1 LKFTTNIR
9 NKHKRGMRTIFGKMF
24 WTNILTLVIVIV
36 IIGVMLFG
44 LLGNYVNDEKTDV
57 LIRTADAISASTVNL
72 LVSGNVSSNALEAF
86 LIKQNYTSSIE
97 LMSSITE
104 SYICVID
111 SEGNIF
117 SNSANLKALPSV
129 PSRIVKLIQM
139 GADVKR
145 FDDFGGFFDSPVLV
159 IGRPIRVSDQVIGG
173 VLICMPTPMLNQAK
187 YEITFL
193 FLISAIITGIIAF
206 FIAFLA
212 AQKITAPLKQ
222 MNKITKLIA
231 NGDFSHTL
239 QVETNDEIGE
249 LALNLNSMAQSL
261 QKLEE
266 TRSSFISNVSHEL
279 RTPMT
284 TIAGFIEGIL
294 DGTIP
299 KENQEKYL
307 GIVLSETKRLSK
319 LVSDMLAVSKMNSQ
333 TEPLPMLP
341 FDINEVIRLTIIRFE
356 QVIEEKNLEI
366 AAVFEEEICLV
377 LGDKDSI
384 CRVITNLLDNAVK
397 FSDPGRKVVFEVK
410 NDPAIKNKVDI
421 SVYNEGLGIS
431 KDEADNIWE
440 RFYKTDKSRSKDKK
454 GVGLGLYIVK
464 NIIVAHN
471 EKIDVESGVVEGE
484 KEKYV
489 KFTFTMTRATK
500 V

>member
-1 LKFTTNIR
+1 MKFITDGQM
-9 NKHKRGMRTIFGKMF
+9 KHKHGMRTIFSKMF
-24 WTNILTLVIVIV
+24 WSNILTLVVVIV

-44 LLGNYVNDEKTDV
+44 LLGNYINDEKADILNRAADTIASKTVDLFTSIGLASPSESLKLVANYV
-57 LIRTADAISASTVNL
+57 L
-72 LVSGNVSSNALEAF
+72 
-86 LIKQNYTSSIE
+86 SIE
-97 LMSSITE
+97 ELSQVTE
-104 SYICVID
+104 SYLCVMDANGEIFQT
-111 SEGNIF
+111 SSNIE
-117 SNSANLKALPSV
+117 SLPSI

-139 GADVKR
+139 GADIKR
-145 FDDFGGFFDSPVLV
+145 FDDFGGYFTSPVLV
-159 IGRPIRVSDQVIGG
+159 IGRPIRVNNQVIGG

-193 FLISAIITGIIAF
+193 FLISAIITGIVAF

-212 AQKITAPLKQ
+212 AQKITSPLKQ

-239 QVETNDEIGE
+239 KVETNDEIGE
-249 LALNLNSMAQSL
+249 LAMSLNSMAQSL

-284 TIAGFIEGIL
+284 TISGFIEGIL

-307 GIVLSETKRLSK
+307 QIVLSETKRLSK

-341 FDINEVIRLTIIRFE
+341 FDINEVIRLTVIRFE

-366 AAVFEEEICLV
+366 AAIFEEDSCLV

-410 NDPAIKNKVDI
+410 SDSSIKNKVDI
-421 SVYNEGLGIS
+421 SVYNEGLGID

-440 RFYKTDKSRSKDKK
+440 RFYKTDKSRSRDKK